1 MTDPRFD
8 PAFQRGYSGPEP
20 ELVARVVVP
29 DAAPA
34 PDAPPVPDAVE
45 PIAGPMP
52 IAEPIARPTPEPPA
66 DVTIEPESP
75 LAIRNPYRLALLIVG
90 VALLLIAGSTLYAQV
105 EHPEANVPTVESQ
118 FVQLLLFSL
127 PQAFALAG
135 FVALLLWLVLGALD
149 RDR

>member
-45 PIAGPMP
+45 PLARPMP
-52 IAEPIARPTPEPPA
+52 TPPEPPV

-105 EHPEANVPTVESQ
+105 RHPQANVPTVESQ

>member
-45 PIAGPMP
+45 PLAGPMLT
-52 IAEPIARPTPEPPA
+52 PTPPEPPV

-105 EHPEANVPTVESQ
+105 EHPQENVPTVESQ

>member
-8 PAFQRGYSGPEP
+8 PAFQRGYAGPEP

-29 DAAPA
+29 DAASA
-34 PDAPPVPDAVE
+34 PDAPPLPAAVE
-45 PIAGPMP
+45 SL
-52 IAEPIARPTPEPPA
+52 ARPTPEPPEPPV
-66 DVTIEPESP
+66 DVAIEPESP
-75 LAIRNPYRLALLIVG
+75 VAIRNPYRLALLIVG

-105 EHPEANVPTVESQ
+105 RHPQANVPTVESQ